1 MENPI
6 KEQIKSIIKS
16 EAWVEI
22 EQILREP
29 MEDYVD
35 GRYEDIAIHILA
47 KKKAEAHINY
57 TINRLKVM
65 CSDDKIKTI
74 NYK

>member
-1 MENPI
+1 MENPL
-6 KEQIKSIIKS
+6 KDQIKSLLNS
-16 EAWVEI
+16 EIWMEI
-22 EQILREP
+22 ERLLKEP
-29 MEDYVD
+29 MEDYVE

-57 TINRLKVM
+57 VVNKLKVLYGG
-65 CSDDKIKTI
+65 KEIKPI

>member
-6 KEQIKSIIKS
+6 KEQIKSLLSS
-16 EAWVEI
+16 EIWIEI
-22 EQILREP
+22 EKLLKEP

-47 KKKAEAHINY
+47 KKKAEAHINFV
-57 TINRLKVM
+57 INKLKTLYGGNET
-65 CSDDKIKTI
+65 KPIT
-74 NYK
+74 YK

>member
-16 EAWVEI
+16 EAWIEI

-65 CSDDKIKTI
+65 CSDDKIKTT